1 MLAQPT
7 TQTRDTDTG
16 SPSSKKPTPPK
27 EWIRRWKACARD
39 VMRPRRNTK
48 TFSTHHRT
56 ATPPTNYE
64 LRNDR
69 YCNRARSI
77 LDSAKEKTS
86 AATTLIKDATPAQLA
101 VLVEELPAYMTA
113 HSQPTSLINQQ
124 VAAVL
129 PEFPAAK
136 PNWTRPTPL
145 CRSWNRTL
153 PLCAEGSIRERRPRC
168 WSTPTS
174 HASPA
179 TTHSS
184 TTLTAEAFGMRAD
197 LAMSPLLQPNKQARP
212 RAARLIPC
220 RWPRHCAPAVEQG
233 TLSGLRHP
241 T

>member
-1 MLAQPT
+1 MEPSFSKLTRFCTPTMLGRSTSRRPMLAQPT

-113 HSQPTSLINQQ
+113 HSQPTSLITSR
-124 VAAVL
+124 L
-129 PEFPAAK
+129 PLFFPSSRQ
-136 PNWTRPTPL
+136 P
-145 CRSWNRTL
+145 NRTGL
-153 PLCAEGSIRERRPRC
+153 GQPRSADPGTERYLCAPRVRSGKGGLGVGRPLQATLPRRQ
-168 WSTPTS
+168 
-174 HASPA
+174 HI
-179 TTHSS
+179 
-184 TTLTAEAFGMRAD
+184 
-197 LAMSPLLQPNKQARP
+197 QVRP
-212 RAARLIPC
+212 
-220 RWPRHCAPAVEQG
+220 
-233 TLSGLRHP
+233 
-241 T
+241 